1 MRWFKHMTASANDE
15 KLSRLMDVAGLEG
28 YGFWWRVVEI
38 VGEGMDENGKTTVTL
53 SVRRWCNLIGIRPQ
67 TLAKLMR
74 NADEIGL
81 FCASFAEVSHK
92 ERKRS
97 EDVLLTVNI
106 PNILKYNDEWTR
118 KKRRNSGVAPESLR
132 SKEENRREENKN
144 YPLPSCEEG
153 RCAGE
158 KKTPRETGTN
168 PKALGTNPRA
178 LGANPRS
185 LGTNPRAVAAMP
197 EPPGI
202 GAADEPARAPGA
214 ASHAHDEPAPA
225 NPAVMDL
232 GFHEFLNAY
241 PAAHREPVG
250 EAALVWKK
258 LARERT
264 LPGLPRLL
272 QGLDAWEDSDQWRKD
287 GGAYIPKAANFLRR
301 SMWLSA
307 PPSAVPDDDW
317 EQARRE
323 GEARRARLRAAA
335 RGTAVPGAQTGAAG
349 ATTREATA

>member
-1 MRWFKHMTASANDE
+1 MRWFKHMTCSYDDT
-15 KLSRLMDVAGLEG
+15 KLSAMMDELGMEG
-28 YGFWWRVVEI
+28 YGFWWRILEVIAEQ
-38 VGEGMDENGKTTVTL
+38 MDETGNCFCTFSAKKWGNFFGFSAKKFRNFVGIFQNLKIFEVEFSGNAITVT
-53 SVRRWCNLIGIRPQ
+53 
-67 TLAKLMR
+67 
-74 NADEIGL
+74 
-81 FCASFAEVSHK
+81 
-92 ERKRS
+92 
-97 EDVLLTVNI
+97 I
-106 PNILKYNDEWTR
+106 PNLLKYKDDWSR
-118 KKRRNSGVAPESLR
+118 KKARNSGVTPEKLR
-132 SKEENRREENKN
+132 SKEIEIEIEEENKN
-144 YPLPSCEEG
+144 HPLPSCREG
-153 RCAGE
+153 GGAGE
-158 KKTPRETGTN
+158 KKTPREMGTN

-307 PPSAVPDDDW
+307 PPPAVPGDDW

>member
-1 MRWFKHMTASANDE
+1 MRWFKHMAGSWDDE
-15 KLSRLMDVAGLEG
+15 KLAGLVDQHGLEG

-38 VGEGMDENGKTTVTL
+38 VGEAMDENGKTSITL

-106 PNILKYNDEWTR
+106 PNLLKYNDEWTR
-118 KKRRNSGVAPESLR
+118 KKRKNSGVAPEPRR
-132 SKEENRREENKN
+132 SKEENRIEEKNKN
-144 YPLPSCEEG
+144 YPLPSWQEG
-153 RCAGE
+153 RCECDAE
-158 KKTPRETGTN
+158 KFTPRER
-168 PKALGTNPRA
+168 GTNPR
-178 LGANPRS
+178 S
-185 LGTNPRAVAAMP
+185 VDAAP
-197 EPPGI
+197 EPPDI
-202 GAADEPARAPGA
+202 DGAEHDPPVTDPAD
-214 ASHAHDEPAPA
+214 
-225 NPAVMDL
+225 MDM
-232 GFHEFLNAY
+232 GFREFLDAY

-250 EAALVWKK
+250 EAAVVWKK
-258 LARERT
+258 LARERR

-272 QGLDAWEDSDQWRKD
+272 QGLDAWEDCGQWRKD

-301 SMWLSA
+301 MMWQSA
-307 PPSAVPDDDW
+307 PPRASPDDDW
-317 EQARRE
+317 ELARRE

-335 RGTAVPGAQTGAAG
+335 RGAAIPGTEAATAAQ
-349 ATTREATA
+349 EATA